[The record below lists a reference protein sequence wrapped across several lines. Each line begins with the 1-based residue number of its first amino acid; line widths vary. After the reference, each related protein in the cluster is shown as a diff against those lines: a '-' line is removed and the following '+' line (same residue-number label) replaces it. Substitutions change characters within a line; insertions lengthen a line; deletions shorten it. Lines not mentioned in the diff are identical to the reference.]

1 MIKRQKDKFEKI
13 LLNIYILTHKNAIT
27 FRPNIVCMR
36 IAVLDEAQFSLLT
49 A

>member
-13 LLNIYILTHKNAIT
+13 LLNIYILMHKNAVT
-27 FRPNIVCMR
+27 FRSDIVCMR
-36 IAVLDEAQFSLLT
+36 IAVLDEVRFSLLT